1 LVYLIEN
8 MEASIKNKLKNIFN
22 VMDEC
27 NNCKNIVEKSE
38 EIRIIEV
45 DVGFNGLIE
54 EEKVEEV

>member
-1 LVYLIEN
+1 